1 LKGCPSYG
9 VLSSKRQVRCRS
21 GSSFLA
27 CLTTRFKIR
36 TTISQSECF
45 NTHRGAF
52 REEKASGDV
61 VNAVACAFYEHLP
74 QRENYR
80 PLFSSWFF
88 PHEFENLLPVFCY
101 HLSEQELDEL
111 KKVFYGT
118 QKTPGNG

>member
-1 LKGCPSYG
+1 MSLWIEL
-9 VLSSKRQVRCRS
+9 LSMFDNAVQNKDNDLTKRMLQYAS
-21 GSSFLA
+21 W
-27 CLTTRFKIR
+27 
-36 TTISQSECF
+36 CF
-45 NTHRGAF
+45 SRN
-52 REEKASGDV
+52 EEKASGDV

-80 PLFSSWFF
+80 PLLSSWFF